1 MLRDMCALFLERK
14 EFFLKLLWEHLE
26 ISMISILIAI
36 VLGGLV
42 GILIS
47 EYQQSAKPAMGV
59 INFLYT
65 IPSISMLGFLIPFSG
80 VGNMTAVIALTI
92 YALLPMVRNTHTGI
106 TNVDAAIL
114 EAAKGMGSTR
124 MQILFKIKLPLAM
137 PVIMSGIR
145 NMVTMTIA
153 LAGIASFI
161 GAGGLGVAIYRGITT
176 NNVEMTMVG
185 SLLIALLA
193 LLMDFILGF
202 IEKRMK
208 KRTAKAKRTNHI
220 LAAIALLACLG
231 IIVGSVFAGREK
243 DTLKI
248 ATKPMTEQYIL
259 GEMLDIMIEQ
269 DTNMKVEV
277 TQGVGGGTSNIQPGM
292 EKGEFDLY
300 PEYTGTGWNMVLK
313 KDGLYNEDLFK
324 DMQKEYKEKLDK
336 YQSKLSILQYEMYK
350 KGIPSVFGFEGWDAG
365 GKGGAIRRLT
375 AALDPLGY
383 SVNPVAA
390 PNVVEKSF
398 NYLWR
403 FWTRFP
409 KQGEIAI
416 FDRTWYGRVMVER
429 IEGFCTKQEWQRAY
443 KEINDMEHDLASAGA
458 IVLKF
463 WMQID
468 KDEQERRFRARQ
480 ENPDKQWKITDE
492 DWRNREKWDQY
503 EEAVNE
509 MLIRTSTPDAPWI
522 VVEGNCKYY
531 ARIKVLQ
538 TVVDAI
544 EARLKEEKKKR

>member
-324 DMQKEYKEKLDK
+324 DMQKEYKEKLDMQWDGMYGFNNTYGLAVRREVAEHYDLKTYSDLKDVASQLVFGAEYDFFEREDGYDALCKAYGLEFKSTMDMDIGLK
-336 YQSKLSILQYEMYK
+336 YQALNQGKIDVMVIFTTDGQLSVSDAVVLEDDQHFYPSYLCGNVVRSQVLKKHPELKDVLKKLSGTISDQDMAQMNYAVESEGKEPRAVAEKFLQ
-350 KGIPSVFGFEGWDAG
+350 DAG
-365 GKGGAIRRLT
+365 L
-375 AALDPLGY
+375 
-383 SVNPVAA
+383 
-390 PNVVEKSF
+390 
-398 NYLWR
+398 
-403 FWTRFP
+403 
-409 KQGEIAI
+409 
-416 FDRTWYGRVMVER
+416 
-429 IEGFCTKQEWQRAY
+429 
-443 KEINDMEHDLASAGA
+443 
-458 IVLKF
+458 LK
-463 WMQID
+463 
-468 KDEQERRFRARQ
+468 
-480 ENPDKQWKITDE
+480 
-492 DWRNREKWDQY
+492 
-503 EEAVNE
+503 
-509 MLIRTSTPDAPWI
+509 
-522 VVEGNCKYY
+522 
-531 ARIKVLQ
+531 
-538 TVVDAI
+538 
-544 EARLKEEKKKR
+544 